1 MSADPNSILLN
12 QINEKLYLIIK
23 KLNMVSDIQI
33 TITNFDASQLD
44 LDFDVLYSRTKES
57 LG

>member
-12 QINEKLYLIIK
+12 QINEKLSLIIK
-23 KLNMVSDIQI
+23 KLNMVPDIQI